1 MPEVK
6 TPQVAAVPL
15 PERPDDDADASH
27 SLEQSTL
34 VNGFILG
41 RYSGTGALVARNL
54 SDGHRSSVKNPH
66 PIQCFTTCFPHV
78 ITIHQN
84 EVLQV
89 FNLQTTQC
97 DSYQQEAGL
106 MEGVRRVL
114 ANSLLIV
121 GVAPKRI
128 IVWQRRSMTTE
139 PPHIIDTSNAPVQI
153 VSTSEMSAFIGDTR
167 LVLVNTN
174 PSGHLF
180 QVWDLSTGELAAYA
194 ENLSKV
200 ETFFAFGCNAE
211 GTIAGAC
218 REGLYI
224 WNTTGTPGAVKA
236 DFISKYEGRMLSSV
250 LVDSHIIL
258 VGDNFGGVT
267 LNTNTGRLL
276 YHLNRVKKDS
286 DSLDLQSTQITQLSN
301 VFRAKINKIV
311 RVGRW
316 VFAAC
321 EDSCIKVFDIF
332 SPSLS
337 SPLDVFTHP
346 TAGTSMRDLCV
357 VGRTV
362 YGLAVYPVDA
372 KSKSRPRVD
381 LVTWTPKIEG
391 DILNIPGTD
400 AMWGASPVALI
411 YQACTLTKSNLEKN
425 KALFRPED
433 FARHVDLLTCCCN
446 DMSFIDEAQERQG
459 VGLPFL
465 LCQSFQVALDQYDAT
480 LAKVIKGKSGKS
492 SKNREAMDEEHK
504 NLKQARK
511 LVLSCAVFLGD
522 IEGRSASGVFGDGK
536 GRTGS
541 VSDFPRFDDMSSSNR
556 SEDFSSRGK
565 GKSRGRATSSV
576 KVGSE
581 SVGESDSGRIEGMLN
596 KVVDDLGSVEEQ
608 IKGTISDFDKECN
621 AGVPDPDMITPLLS
635 VYTKLRQLHEDL
647 KETGKEIGEFLGE
660 NKEGEWWSE
669 TGAFSKSQVAWN
681 CSLKREI

>member
-1 MPEVK
+1 MPDVK
-6 TPQVAAVPL
+6 APQVVAVPL

-27 SLEQSTL
+27 SLDQSTL

-41 RYSGTGALVARNL
+41 RYCGTGALVARNL
-54 SDGHRSSVKNPH
+54 NDGHRSSVKNPH

-121 GVAPKRI
+121 GIAPKRI

-153 VSTSEMSAFIGDTR
+153 VSTSEMSSFIGDTR

-180 QVWDLSTGELAAYA
+180 QVWDLVTGELAAYA

-211 GTIAGAC
+211 GVVAGAC

-224 WNTTGTPGAVKA
+224 WNTSGTPGAVKA

-286 DSLDLQSTQITQLSN
+286 DSLDLQSTQITQLTN

-316 VFAAC
+316 IFAAC

-337 SPLDVFTHP
+337 APIDVFTHP

-362 YGLAVYPVDA
+362 YALAVYPVDA

-381 LVTWTPKIEG
+381 LVSWSPKIEN
-391 DILNIPGTD
+391 DILGSSD
-400 AMWGASPVALI
+400 AFVSASPVALI
-411 YQACTLTKSNLEKN
+411 YQACTVTKNTLEKN

-433 FARHVDLLTCCCN
+433 YSRHMELITCCCN

-459 VGLPFL
+459 IGLPFL
-465 LCQSFQVALDQYDAT
+465 LCQSFQAALDQYDAT

-504 NLKQARK
+504 SLKQARK

-522 IEGRSASGVFGDGK
+522 IEGRSGDGK
-536 GRTGS
+536 SRTGS
-541 VSDFPRFDDMSSSNR
+541 VGDFPRFDEFSGSGR
-556 SEDFSSRGK
+556 SDDLSTRSGAK
-565 GKSRGRATSSV
+565 GKSRGRTASSV

-581 SVGESDSGRIEGMLN
+581 SVGENDSGRIEGMLN
-596 KVVDDLGSVEEQ
+596 KVVEDLGSVEEQ

-660 NKEGEWWSE
+660 NKEGEWWAGGGDYDE
-669 TGAFSKSQVAWN
+669 GGAAAN
-681 CSLKREI
+681 

>member
-1 MPEVK
+1 MPDVK

-15 PERPDDDADASH
+15 PERPDDDSDATH
-27 SLEQSTL
+27 TLEQSTL

-41 RYSGTGALVARNL
+41 RYSGTGALVALNL
-54 SDGHRSSVKNPH
+54 NDMHRSSVKNPH
-66 PIQCFTTCFPHV
+66 PIQCFTTCDTHV

-84 EVLQV
+84 EVLQD

-106 MEGVRRVL
+106 LEGVRRVL

-121 GVAPKRI
+121 GIAPKRI

-139 PPHIIDTSNAPVQI
+139 PPHIIDTSSAPVQI
-153 VSTSEMSAFIGDTR
+153 VSTSEMSAFIGETR

-180 QVWDLSTGELAAYA
+180 QVWDLITGELAAYA

-200 ETFFAFGCNAE
+200 ETFFAFGCNE
-211 GTIAGAC
+211 SGTVAGAC

-224 WNTTGTPGAVKA
+224 WNTDGTPGAVKA
-236 DFISKYEGRMLSSV
+236 SFISKYEGRMLSSV
-250 LVDSHIIL
+250 LVDSHTIL

-286 DSLDLQSTQITQLSN
+286 DSLDLQSTQITQLTN
-301 VFRAKINKIV
+301 VFRAKINKLV
-311 RVGRW
+311 RVGRY

-321 EDSCIKVFDIF
+321 EDSCLKVFDIF
-332 SPSLS
+332 SPSLTVPCDS
-337 SPLDVFTHP
+337 FTHP

-362 YGLAVYPVDA
+362 YALAVYPVDA

-381 LVTWTPKIEG
+381 LISWSPKLETGIFS
-391 DILNIPGTD
+391 IPGGD
-400 AMWGASPVALI
+400 ALTFTSPVSLI
-411 YQACTLTKSNLEKN
+411 YQACIMTKNTLHKN
-425 KALFRPED
+425 VTLFREED
-433 FARHVDLLTCCCN
+433 ANRHLGLLAACCGDLR
-446 DMSFIDEAQERQG
+446 SIEAAEGNG

-465 LCQSFQVALDQYDAT
+465 LCQSFQAALDRYDST
-480 LAKVIKGKSGKS
+480 LAKIIKAKNGKS
-492 SKNREAMDEEHK
+492 SKNREAMDEEYK
-504 NLKQARK
+504 NLKQTRK

-522 IEGRSASGVFGDGK
+522 VEGRASSANPFGDGK
-536 GRTGS
+536 GRAGS
-541 VSDFPRFDDMSSSNR
+541 IGDFPRFDDMSASGR
-556 SEDFSSRGK
+556 SDLSAK
-565 GKSRGRATSSV
+565 GKSRGRTASSV
-576 KVGSE
+576 RMGSE
-581 SVGESDSGRIEGMLN
+581 SVGDGDSSRIEDMLK
-596 KVVDDLGSVEEQ
+596 KVVEDLGSVEEQ
-608 IKGTISDFDKECN
+608 VKGTITDFDKECN

-660 NKEGEWWSE
+660 NKEGEWWAGGGDYDES
-669 TGAFSKSQVAWN
+669 GAAAN
-681 CSLKREI
+681 

>member
-6 TPQVAAVPL
+6 TTQVAAVPL

-27 SLEQSTL
+27 TLEQSTL

-54 SDGHRSSVKNPH
+54 NDMHRSSVKNPH

-139 PPHIIDTSNAPVQI
+139 PPHIIDTSAAPVQI

-180 QVWDLSTGELAAYA
+180 QVWDLITGELAAYA

-211 GTIAGAC
+211 GTVAGAC

-224 WNTTGTPGAVKA
+224 WNTSGTPGAVKA

-250 LVDSHIIL
+250 LVDSHTIL

-276 YHLNRVKKDS
+276 YHLNRVKKDA
-286 DSLDLQSTQITQLSN
+286 DSVDLQSTQITQLTN
-301 VFRAKINKIV
+301 VFKAKINKIV

-337 SPLDVFTHP
+337 APCDVYTHP

-362 YGLAVYPVDA
+362 YALAVYPVDA

-381 LVTWTPKIEG
+381 LVTWVPKLENETLG
-391 DILNIPGTD
+391 MPGYD
-400 AMWGASPVALI
+400 AVWQASPVTLI
-411 YQACTLTKSNLEKN
+411 YQACTVTKSTLEKN
-425 KALFRPED
+425 KSLFRPED
-433 FARHVDLLTCCCN
+433 YSRHMDLLTCCCN

-459 VGLPFL
+459 IGLPFL
-465 LCQSFQVALDQYDAT
+465 LCQSFQCALDRYDAT
-480 LAKVIKGKSGKS
+480 LAKVIKGKSAKS
-492 SKNREAMDEEHK
+492 TKHREAMDEEHK

-522 IEGRSASGVFGDGK
+522 VEGRCASGAFGDMK
-536 GRTGS
+536 GRAGS
-541 VSDFPRFDDMSSSNR
+541 VSDFPRFDDLSGSNR
-556 SEDFSSRGK
+556 SDDFSARSGAVK
-565 GKSRGRATSSV
+565 GKRGRATSSV

-581 SVGESDSGRIEGMLN
+581 SVGDADGGRIESMLN
-596 KVVDDLGSVEEQ
+596 KVVEDLGSVEEQ

-660 NKEGEWWSE
+660 NKEGEWWAGGGDYDE
-669 TGAFSKSQVAWN
+669 GGAAAN
-681 CSLKREI
+681 

>member
-15 PERPDDDADASH
+15 PERPDDDGDATH
-27 SLEQSTL
+27 TLEQSTL
-34 VNGFILG
+34 INGYILG

-54 SDGHRSSVKNPH
+54 ADMHRSSVKNAH

-97 DSYQQEAGL
+97 DSYQQEPGL
-106 MEGVRRVL
+106 LEGVRRVL

-128 IVWQRRSMTTE
+128 IVWQRRSMTAE
-139 PPHIIDTSNAPVQI
+139 PPRIIDTSGAPKQI
-153 VSTSEMSAFIGDTR
+153 VSTSEMSSLIGDTR
-167 LVLVNTN
+167 VVLVNTN
-174 PSGHLF
+174 PNGHLF
-180 QVWDLSTGELAAYA
+180 QVWDLVTGELAAYA
-194 ENLSKV
+194 ENPSKV

-211 GTIAGAC
+211 GVVAGAC

-224 WNTTGTPGAVKA
+224 WDTAGTPGALGTA
-236 DFISKYEGRMLSSV
+236 LIAKYEGRLLSSV
-250 LVDSHIIL
+250 YVDSHMIL
-258 VGDNFGGVT
+258 VGDNFGGIT
-267 LNTNTGRLL
+267 LNTTTGRLL

-286 DSLDLQSTQITQLSN
+286 DSLDLQSTQITQLTN
-301 VFRAKINKIV
+301 AFRAKINKII

-337 SPLDVFTHP
+337 APCDVFTHP

-362 YGLAVYPVDA
+362 YGLAVYPMDA

-381 LVTWTPKIEG
+381 LVTWTPKLEN
-391 DILNIPGTD
+391 DSLAMPGYD
-400 AMWGASPVALI
+400 AVWHASPVAVI
-411 YQACTLTKSNLEKN
+411 YQACTATKSTVEKN
-425 KALFRPED
+425 KAAFRAED
-433 FARHVDLLTCCCN
+433 YTRHMDMLTCCCN
-446 DMSFIDEAQERQG
+446 DMSFIEGAQEMQG
-459 VGLPFL
+459 VSLPFL
-465 LCQSFQVALDQYDAT
+465 LCQNFQSALDQYDSV
-480 LAKVIKGKSGKS
+480 LAKVTKG
-492 SKNREAMDEEHK
+492 SKTKGSKHREMMEEEYK
-504 NLKQARK
+504 NLKQARN
-511 LVLSCAVFLGD
+511 LVLSCARFLGD
-522 IEGRSASGVFGDGK
+522 IEGRGADGK

-541 VSDFPRFDDMSSSNR
+541 VSDFPRFDDLSSSGR
-556 SEDFSSRGK
+556 SDDMSGRSGNHAK
-565 GKSRGRATSSV
+565 GKRGRTASSARV
-576 KVGSE
+576 GGSE
-581 SVGESDSGRIEGMLN
+581 SVGDGSGESGKIEAMLN

-660 NKEGEWWSE
+660 NTSGEWWAGGGDYDEGGS
-669 TGAFSKSQVAWN
+669 AAAN
-681 CSLKREI
+681 

>member
-6 TPQVAAVPL
+6 TPQCAAVPL

-27 SLEQSTL
+27 CLEQSTL

-54 SDGHRSSVKNPH
+54 TDMHRSSVKNPH

-106 MEGVRRVL
+106 LEGVRRVL

-153 VSTSEMSAFIGDTR
+153 VSTSEMSSFIGDTR

-180 QVWDLSTGELAAYA
+180 QVWDLITGELAAYA

-211 GTIAGAC
+211 GTVAGAC

-224 WNTTGTPGAVKA
+224 WNTAGTPGPVKA

-250 LVDSHIIL
+250 IVDSHIIL

-276 YHLNRVKKDS
+276 YHLNRVKKDA
-286 DSLDLQSTQITQLSN
+286 DSVDLQSTQITQLTN
-301 VFRAKINKIV
+301 VFRAKINKMV

-337 SPLDVFTHP
+337 SPIDVFTHP
-346 TAGTSMRDLCV
+346 TAGTSMRDICV
-357 VGRTV
+357 VGRNV
-362 YGLAVYPVDA
+362 YALAVYPVDA

-381 LVTWTPKIEG
+381 LVTWTPKIESEV
-391 DILNIPGTD
+391 LAIPTTD
-400 AMWGASPVALI
+400 AIWNASPVALI
-411 YQACTLTKSNLEKN
+411 YQACALTKSTLEKN

-433 FARHVDLLTCCCN
+433 FARNVELLTACCN
-446 DMSFIDEAQERQG
+446 DMTFIDESQERQG

-465 LCQSFQVALDQYDAT
+465 LCQSFQTALDQYDAT
-480 LAKVIKGKSGKS
+480 LAKIIKGKSAKS

-522 IEGRSASGVFGDGK
+522 IEGRGGDGK
-536 GRTGS
+536 SRTGS
-541 VSDFPRFDDMSSSNR
+541 VGDFPRFDDMSSSNR
-556 SEDFSSRGK
+556 SDDFSSRSGAK
-565 GKSRGRATSSV
+565 GKARGRTASSV

-581 SVGESDSGRIEGMLN
+581 SVGDSDSSRIENMLN
-596 KVVDDLGSVEEQ
+596 KVVEDLGSVEEQ
-608 IKGTISDFDKECN
+608 IKGTITDFDKECN

-660 NKEGEWWSE
+660 NKEGEWWAGGGDYDE
-669 TGAFSKSQVAWN
+669 GGAAAN
-681 CSLKREI
+681 

>member
-15 PERPDDDADASH
+15 PERPDDDGDASH
-27 SLEQSTL
+27 TLEQSTL
-34 VNGFILG
+34 INGYILG

-54 SDGHRSSVKNPH
+54 ADMHRSSVKNAY

-106 MEGVRRVL
+106 LEGVRRVL

-121 GVAPKRI
+121 GIAPKKI
-128 IVWQRRSMTTE
+128 IIWQRRSMTTE
-139 PPHIIDTSNAPVQI
+139 APRIIDTSGAPKQI

-174 PSGHLF
+174 PNGHLF
-180 QVWDLSTGELAAYA
+180 QVWDLATGELAAYS

-211 GTIAGAC
+211 GIVAGAC
-218 REGLYI
+218 REGLYL
-224 WNTTGTPGAVKA
+224 WNTSGTPGAVNA
-236 DFISKYEGRMLSSV
+236 DFISKYEGRLLTSV
-250 LVDSHIIL
+250 FVDSHMIL
-258 VGDNFGGVT
+258 VGDNFGGIT

-276 YHLNRVKKDS
+276 FHLNRVKKDA
-286 DSLDLQSTQITQLSN
+286 DSLDLQSTQITQLTN
-301 VFRAKINKIV
+301 VFRAKINKII

-332 SPSLS
+332 SPSLTA
-337 SPLDVFTHP
+337 PCDVFTHP
-346 TAGTSMRDLCV
+346 TAGTSMRDICV

-362 YGLAVYPVDA
+362 YALAVYPVDA

-381 LVTWTPKIEG
+381 LVTWTPKLENESLG
-391 DILNIPGTD
+391 TPGYD
-400 AMWGASPVALI
+400 AICHASPVTLI
-411 YQACTLTKSNLEKN
+411 CQACSVTKTTIEKN
-425 KALFRPED
+425 KAAFRPED
-433 FARHVDLLTCCCN
+433 FTRHLDLLTCCCN
-446 DMSFIDEAQERQG
+446 DLSYIEEAQERQG
-459 VGLPFL
+459 IALPFL
-465 LCQSFQVALDQYDAT
+465 LCQSFQVALDRYDSV
-480 LAKVIKGKSGKS
+480 LAKVTKG
-492 SKNREAMDEEHK
+492 SKGPKGSKHREMIEEEHK

-511 LVLSCAVFLGD
+511 LLLSCAVFLGD
-522 IEGRSASGVFGDGK
+522 IEGRGGDGK
-536 GRTGS
+536 SRTGS
-541 VSDFPRFDDMSSSNR
+541 VSDFPHFDDLSGSGR
-556 SEDFSSRGK
+556 SDDLSGRSGSHKK
-565 GKSRGRATSSV
+565 GRGRAASSA
-576 KVGSE
+576 KVGGSE
-581 SVGESDSGRIEGMLN
+581 SAGDGVSESGRIENMLN

-608 IKGTISDFDKECN
+608 IKGTIADFDKECN

-660 NKEGEWWSE
+660 NTSGEWWAGGGDYDEGGS
-669 TGAFSKSQVAWN
+669 AAN
-681 CSLKREI
+681 

>member
-15 PERPDDDADASH
+15 PERPDDDGDATH
-27 SLEQSTL
+27 TLEQSTL
-34 VNGFILG
+34 INGYILG

-54 SDGHRSSVKNPH
+54 ADMHRSSVKNAH

-97 DSYQQEAGL
+97 DSYQQEPGL
-106 MEGVRRVL
+106 LEGVRRVL

-128 IVWQRRSMTTE
+128 IVWQRRSMTAE
-139 PPHIIDTSNAPVQI
+139 PPRIIDTSGAPKQI
-153 VSTSEMSAFIGDTR
+153 VSTSEMSSLIGDTR
-167 LVLVNTN
+167 VVLVNTN
-174 PSGHLF
+174 PNGHLF
-180 QVWDLSTGELAAYA
+180 QVWDLATGELAAYA

-200 ETFFAFGCNAE
+200 ETFFAFGSNAS
-211 GTIAGAC
+211 GTVAGAC

-224 WNTTGTPGAVKA
+224 WNTAGMPGAVDA
-236 DFISKYEGRMLSSV
+236 DFISKYEGRLLSSV
-250 LVDSHIIL
+250 FVDSHMIL
-258 VGDNFGGVT
+258 VGDNFGGIT

-276 YHLNRVKKDS
+276 FHLNRVKKDS
-286 DSLDLQSTQITQLSN
+286 DSLDLQSTQITQLTN
-301 VFRAKINKIV
+301 VFRAKINKII

-332 SPSLS
+332 SPSLTA
-337 SPLDVFTHP
+337 PCDVFTHP
-346 TAGTSMRDLCV
+346 TAGTSMRDICV

-362 YGLAVYPVDA
+362 YGLAVYPVDP

-381 LVTWTPKIEG
+381 LVTWTPKLEN
-391 DILNIPGTD
+391 DSLAMPGYD
-400 AMWGASPVALI
+400 AVWHASPVTLI
-411 YQACTLTKSNLEKN
+411 NQACTVTRSTIEKN
-425 KALFRPED
+425 KASFRPED
-433 FARHVDLLTCCCN
+433 YTRHMDLLTACCK
-446 DMSFIDEAQERQG
+446 DMSFIEQSQEEQG
-459 VGLPFL
+459 IALPFL
-465 LCQSFQVALDQYDAT
+465 LCQSFQAALDSYDAALSKFT
-480 LAKVIKGKSGKS
+480 KSGKGPKG
-492 SKNREAMDEEHK
+492 SKHREMMEEEHK
-504 NLKQARK
+504 SLKQARK
-511 LVLSCAVFLGD
+511 LLLSCAIFLGD
-522 IEGRSASGVFGDGK
+522 IEGRGADGK
-536 GRTGS
+536 GRAGS
-541 VSDFPRFDDMSSSNR
+541 VGDFPHFDELSGSGR
-556 SEDFSSRGK
+556 SDDLSGRSGSHNK
-565 GKSRGRATSSV
+565 KSRGRATSSA
-576 KVGSE
+576 KVGGSE
-581 SVGESDSGRIEGMLN
+581 STGESVSESGRIENMLN

-660 NKEGEWWSE
+660 NTSGEWWAGGGDYDEGGS
-669 TGAFSKSQVAWN
+669 AAN
-681 CSLKREI
+681 

>member
-15 PERPDDDADASH
+15 PERPDDDGDATH
-27 SLEQSTL
+27 TLEQSTL
-34 VNGFILG
+34 INGYILG
-41 RYSGTGALVARNL
+41 RYNGTGALVARNL
-54 SDGHRSSVKNPH
+54 ADMHRSSVKNPH

-97 DSYQQEAGL
+97 DSYQQEPGL
-106 MEGVRRVL
+106 LEGVRRVI

-121 GVAPKRI
+121 GIAPKKI

-139 PPHIIDTSNAPVQI
+139 PPRIIDTSGAPKQI
-153 VSTSEMSAFIGDTR
+153 VSTSEMSTLASDTR
-167 LVLVNTN
+167 LILVNTN
-174 PSGHLF
+174 PNGHLF
-180 QVWDLSTGELAAYA
+180 QVWDLATGELAAYA

-200 ETFFAFGCNAE
+200 ETFFAFGANAE

-224 WNTTGTPGAVKA
+224 WNTAGTPGAINA
-236 DFISKYEGRMLSSV
+236 EFISKYEGRLLSSV
-250 LVDSHIIL
+250 YVDSHMIL
-258 VGDNFGGVT
+258 VGDNFGGIT

-276 YHLNRVKKDS
+276 FHLNRVKKDA
-286 DSLDLQSTQITQLSN
+286 DSLDLQSTQLTQLTN

-332 SPSLS
+332 TPSLTA
-337 SPLDVFTHP
+337 PCDVFTHP
-346 TAGTSMRDLCV
+346 TPGTSMRDICI

-381 LVTWTPKIEG
+381 LVTWTPKLEN
-391 DILNIPGTD
+391 DSLAMPGYD
-400 AMWGASPVALI
+400 AVWHASPVTLI
-411 YQACTLTKSNLEKN
+411 YQACTVTKSTIEKN
-425 KALFRPED
+425 KAAFRPEEYT
-433 FARHVDLLTCCCN
+433 RNMDLLTCCCN
-446 DMSFIDEAQERQG
+446 DMSFIEEAQERQG
-459 VGLPFL
+459 ITLPFL
-465 LCQSFQVALDQYDAT
+465 LCQSFQTALDQYDSVLSKAT
-480 LAKVIKGKSGKS
+480 KGGKGLKSGKQ
-492 SKNREAMDEEHK
+492 RDMLEEEHK

-511 LVLSCAVFLGD
+511 LLLSCAVFLGD
-522 IEGRSASGVFGDGK
+522 IEGRGDGK

-541 VSDFPRFDDMSSSNR
+541 VGDFPHFDELSGSGR
-556 SEDFSSRGK
+556 SDELSGRSGTHSK
-565 GKSRGRATSSV
+565 GKSRPRAASSS
-576 KVGSE
+576 KLGGSE
-581 SVGESDSGRIEGMLN
+581 STGDGTESGRIEGMLN

-608 IKGTISDFDKECN
+608 IKGTIADFDKECN

-660 NKEGEWWSE
+660 NTSGEWWAGGGDYDEGGS
-669 TGAFSKSQVAWN
+669 AAAN
-681 CSLKREI
+681 

>member
-1 MPEVK
+1 MTEKK
-6 TPQVAAVPL
+6 TPQVTPVPL
-15 PERPDDDADASH
+15 PERPEDDSDATHTLD
-27 SLEQSTL
+27 QSTL
-34 VNGFILG
+34 VNGFLIG
-41 RYSGTGALVARNL
+41 RFSGTGAIFSRNL
-54 SDGHRSSVKNPH
+54 SDMHKNSVKNPH

-84 EVLQV
+84 ELLQV
-89 FNLQTTQC
+89 FNVQTTQC

-106 MEGVRRVL
+106 LEGVRRVI

-121 GVAPKRI
+121 GIAPKRI

-139 PPHIIDTSNAPVQI
+139 PPHIIDTSSAPVQI

-167 LVLVNTN
+167 VILVNTN

-180 QVWDLSTGELAAYA
+180 QVWDLITGELAAYA

-211 GTIAGAC
+211 GTVAGVC

-224 WNTTGTPGAVKA
+224 WNTAGTPGSIKA
-236 DFISKYEGRMLSSV
+236 SYSTKYEGRMLSSV
-250 LVDSHIIL
+250 LVDSHVIL
-258 VGDNFGGVT
+258 VGDNFGGLT
-267 LNTNTGRLL
+267 LNTNTGRLI

-286 DSLDLQSTQITQLSN
+286 DSLDLQSTQISQLTN

-316 VFAAC
+316 IFAAC
-321 EDSCIKVFDIF
+321 EDSCVKVFDIF

-337 SPLDVFTHP
+337 APCDVFVHP

-362 YGLAVYPVDA
+362 YALAVYPTDA

-381 LVTWTPKIEG
+381 LVTWTPKIENDSFG
-391 DILNIPGTD
+391 MPGYD
-400 AMWGASPVALI
+400 AVWHASPVTLI
-411 YQACTLTKSNLEKN
+411 YQACSATKSTVEKN
-425 KALFRPED
+425 KSVFRSED
-433 FARHVDLLTCCCN
+433 YSRHMELLAGCCN
-446 DMSFIDEAQERQG
+446 DMSGIDEDQEKQHIS
-459 VGLPFL
+459 LPFL
-465 LCQSFQVALDQYDAT
+465 LCQNFQTALDQYDAT
-480 LAKVIKGKSGKS
+480 LAKLIKGKSVKMN
-492 SKNREAMDEEHK
+492 KNREAMEEEFK

-511 LVLSCAVFLGD
+511 LVLSCASFIGD
-522 IEGRSASGVFGDGK
+522 IEGRSGGGDGK
-536 GRTGS
+536 IRTGS
-541 VSDFPRFDDMSSSNR
+541 VSDFPRSD
-556 SEDFSSRGK
+556 DFSGSCRSDDYSARSGATK
-565 GKSRGRATSSV
+565 GKSRGRATGSG

-581 SVGESDSGRIEGMLN
+581 SVGDSDGGRIEGMLT
-596 KVVDDLGSVEEQ
+596 KVVEDLGSVEEQ

-660 NKEGEWWSE
+660 NKEGEWWAGGGDYDEGS
-669 TGAFSKSQVAWN
+669 AAAN
-681 CSLKREI
+681 

>member
-6 TPQVAAVPL
+6 TPQVGAVPL
-15 PERPDDDADASH
+15 PERPDDDPDATH
-27 SLEQSTL
+27 TLEQSTL

-41 RYSGTGALVARNL
+41 RYSGTGALVAMNL
-54 SDGHRSSVKNPH
+54 SDMHRSSVKNPH
-66 PIQCFTTCFPHV
+66 PINCFTTCDTHV
-78 ITIHQN
+78 ITIHNN
-84 EVLQV
+84 EVLQD

-106 MEGVRRVL
+106 LEGVRRVL

-139 PPHIIDTSNAPVQI
+139 PPHIIDTSNAPIQI
-153 VSTSEMSAFIGDTR
+153 VSTSEMSSFIGETR

-174 PSGHLF
+174 ASGHLF
-180 QVWDLSTGELAAYA
+180 QVWDLITGELAAYA
-194 ENLSKV
+194 ENLSTV

-211 GTIAGAC
+211 GTVAGAC

-224 WNTTGTPGAVKA
+224 WNTNGTPGAIKA
-236 DFISKYEGRMLSSV
+236 EFISKYEGRMLSSV
-250 LVDSHIIL
+250 LVDSHTIL
-258 VGDNFGGVT
+258 VGDNFGGIT

-276 YHLNRVKKDS
+276 YHLNRVKKDG
-286 DSLDLQSTQITQLSN
+286 DSLDLQSTQITQLTN

-311 RVGRW
+311 RVGRY

-332 SPSLS
+332 SPSLTA
-337 SPLDVFTHP
+337 PCDVFTHP

-357 VGRTV
+357 VGRNV
-362 YGLAVYPVDA
+362 YALAVYPVDA

-381 LVTWTPKIEG
+381 LVTWTPRLENGSLIM
-391 DILNIPGTD
+391 PGTD
-400 AMWGASPVALI
+400 AMSLASPVTLI
-411 YQACTLTKSNLEKN
+411 YQACTVTKNALHKN
-425 KALFRPED
+425 ATLFREDD
-433 FARHVDLLTCCCN
+433 FARHLNLLTACCN
-446 DMSFIDEAQERQG
+446 DMRVIDHAQEKG
-459 VGLPFL
+459 IGLPFL
-465 LCQSFQVALDQYDAT
+465 LCQSFQTALDKYDST
-480 LAKVIKGKSGKS
+480 LAKVIKSKNGKS
-492 SKNREAMDEEHK
+492 SKNREAMDDEYK

-511 LVLSCAVFLGD
+511 LVLSCAVFLD
-522 IEGRSASGVFGDGK
+522 DVE

-541 VSDFPRFDDMSSSNR
+541 GNPFADARKGSVSFDEFSGSGR
-556 SEDFSSRGK
+556 SDDFSSRSGAK
-565 GKSRGRATSSV
+565 SKSRGRTASSV
-576 KVGSE
+576 KMGSE
-581 SVGESDSGRIEGMLN
+581 SVGDSDGGHIEGMLK
-596 KVVDDLGSVEEQ
+596 KVVEDLGSVEEQ
-608 IKGTISDFDKECN
+608 VKGTITDFDKECN

-660 NKEGEWWSE
+660 NKEGEWWAGGGDYDE
-669 TGAFSKSQVAWN
+669 GGAAAN
-681 CSLKREI
+681 

>member
-6 TPQVAAVPL
+6 TPQVTAVPL
-15 PERPDDDADASH
+15 PERPDDDGDASH
-27 SLEQSTL
+27 TLEQSTL
-34 VNGFILG
+34 INGYILG

-54 SDGHRSSVKNPH
+54 TDMHRSSVKNAH

-89 FNLQTTQC
+89 FNVKTTQC
-97 DSYQQEAGL
+97 DSYQQEPGL
-106 MEGVRRVL
+106 LEGVRRVL

-121 GVAPKRI
+121 GIAPKRI
-128 IVWQRRSMTTE
+128 IVWQRGSMTTE
-139 PPHIIDTSNAPVQI
+139 PPRIIDTSSAPKQI
-153 VSTSEMSAFIGDTR
+153 VSTSEMSTLADDTR

-180 QVWDLSTGELAAYA
+180 QVWDLATGELAAFA

-211 GTIAGAC
+211 GTVAGAC

-224 WNTTGTPGAVKA
+224 WNTAGTPGAVSA
-236 DFISKYEGRMLSSV
+236 EYISKYEGRLLSSV
-250 LVDSHIIL
+250 YVDSHMIL
-258 VGDNFGGVT
+258 VGDNFGGIT
-267 LNTNTGRLL
+267 LNTNNGRLL
-276 YHLNRVKKDS
+276 FHLNRVKKDA
-286 DSLDLQSTQITQLSN
+286 DSLDLQSTQITQLTN

-316 VFAAC
+316 IFAAC

-332 SPSLS
+332 TPSLTA
-337 SPLDVFTHP
+337 PCDVFTHP
-346 TAGTSMRDLCV
+346 TAGTSIRDICV

-362 YGLAVYPVDA
+362 YGLAVYPVDP

-381 LVTWTPKIEG
+381 LITWTPKLENDGLATLSNETICH
-391 DILNIPGTD
+391 
-400 AMWGASPVALI
+400 ASPVSLI
-411 YQACTLTKSNLEKN
+411 LQACTVTRSNIDKN
-425 KALFRPED
+425 KSTFRPED
-433 FARHVDLLTCCCN
+433 YQRHMDLLTCCCN
-446 DMSFIDEAQERQG
+446 DMSFIEEAQEKQG
-459 VGLPFL
+459 ITLPFL
-465 LCQSFQVALDQYDAT
+465 LCQNFQSALDQYDSV
-480 LAKVIKGKSGKS
+480 LAKMAKAGKGLKSGKQ
-492 SKNREAMDEEHK
+492 RDMLEEEHK

-522 IEGRSASGVFGDGK
+522 IEGRGIDGK

-541 VSDFPRFDDMSSSNR
+541 VSDFPRFDDLSGSGRSDDMSGR
-556 SEDFSSRGK
+556 SGVHGK
-565 GKSRGRATSSV
+565 GKSRGRATSSA
-576 KVGSE
+576 KVGGGSE
-581 SVGESDSGRIEGMLN
+581 STGDATSESGRIENMLN

-608 IKGTISDFDKECN
+608 IKGTIADFDKECN

-660 NKEGEWWSE
+660 NTSGEWWAGGGDYDEGGS
-669 TGAFSKSQVAWN
+669 AAAN
-681 CSLKREI
+681 

>member
-1 MPEVK
+1 MPDVK
-6 TPQVAAVPL
+6 APQVSAVPL
-15 PERPDDDADASH
+15 PERPEDDGDASH
-27 SLEQSTL
+27 VLDQSIL
-34 VNGFILG
+34 VSGFALG
-41 RYSGTGALVARNL
+41 RYSGTGVYVATNL
-54 SDGHRSSVKNPH
+54 SDGRRSSVKNPH

-84 EVLQV
+84 EVLQIY
-89 FNLQTTQC
+89 NLQTTQC

-106 MEGVRRVL
+106 LEGVRRVL

-139 PPHIIDTSNAPVQI
+139 PPHIIDTSSAPVQI
-153 VSTSEMSAFIGDTR
+153 VSTSEMSSFIGDTR

-180 QVWDLSTGELAAYA
+180 QVWDLTTGELAAYA
-194 ENLSKV
+194 ENFSKV

-211 GTIAGAC
+211 GTVSGVC

-224 WNTTGTPGAVKA
+224 WNTAGTPGAVKA

-276 YHLNRVKKDS
+276 YHLNRVKKDA
-286 DSLDLQSTQITQLSN
+286 DSVDLQSTQITQLTN

-321 EDSCIKVFDIF
+321 EDSCVKVFDIF

-337 SPLDVFTHP
+337 APIDVFTHP
-346 TAGTSMRDLCV
+346 QAGTSIRDISV

-362 YGLAVYPVDA
+362 HALAVYPVDA

-381 LVTWTPKIEG
+381 LITWNPKIEN
-391 DILNIPGTD
+391 DAPIVPGFD
-400 AMWGASPVALI
+400 AWQASPVALL
-411 YQACTLTKSNLEKN
+411 YQACSMTKSTLEKN

-433 FARHVDLLTCCCN
+433 YPRHIDLITSCCN
-446 DMSFIDEAQERQG
+446 DMSYIDEAQERQG
-459 VGLPFL
+459 VSIPFL
-465 LCQSFQVALDQYDAT
+465 LCQSFQAALDQYDAT
-480 LAKVIKGKSGKS
+480 LAKAIKGKNVKKS
-492 SKNREAMDEEHK
+492 RVLDDEHK

-511 LVLSCAVFLGD
+511 LLLSCAVFLGD
-522 IEGRSASGVFGDGK
+522 IEGRTASGVFGDK
-536 GRTGS
+536 SRTGS
-541 VSDFPRFDDMSSSNR
+541 IGDFPRIDDFSGSNR
-556 SEDFSSRGK
+556 SDDFSARSGAK
-565 GKSRGRATSSV
+565 GKSRGRTTSSV

-581 SVGESDSGRIEGMLN
+581 SVGDVDGGRIEGMLN
-596 KVVDDLGSVEEQ
+596 KVVEDLGSVEEQ

-660 NKEGEWWSE
+660 NKEGEWWAGGGDYDES
-669 TGAFSKSQVAWN
+669 GAAAN
-681 CSLKREI
+681 

>member
-1 MPEVK
+1 MPDVK

-15 PERPDDDADASH
+15 PERPDDDSDATH
-27 SLEQSTL
+27 TLEQSTL

-41 RYSGTGALVARNL
+41 RYSGTGALVALNL
-54 SDGHRSSVKNPH
+54 NDMHRSSVKNPH
-66 PIQCFTTCFPHV
+66 PIQCFTTCDTHV

-84 EVLQV
+84 EVLQD

-106 MEGVRRVL
+106 LEGVRRVL

-121 GVAPKRI
+121 GIAPKRI

-139 PPHIIDTSNAPVQI
+139 PPHIIDTSSAPVQI
-153 VSTSEMSAFIGDTR
+153 VSTSEMSSFIGETR

-180 QVWDLSTGELAAYA
+180 QVWDLITGELAAYA

-200 ETFFAFGCNAE
+200 ETFFAFGCNE
-211 GTIAGAC
+211 SGTVAGAC

-224 WNTTGTPGAVKA
+224 WNTDGTPGAVKA
-236 DFISKYEGRMLSSV
+236 SFISKYEGRMLSSV
-250 LVDSHIIL
+250 LVDSHTIL

-286 DSLDLQSTQITQLSN
+286 ESLDLQSTQITQLTN

-311 RVGRW
+311 RVGRY

-332 SPSLS
+332 SPSLTV
-337 SPLDVFTHP
+337 PCDTFTHP
-346 TAGTSMRDLCV
+346 TMGTSMRDLCV

-362 YGLAVYPVDA
+362 YALAVYPVDA

-381 LVTWTPKIEG
+381 LVSWSPRLETGIFSA
-391 DILNIPGTD
+391 PGAD
-400 AMWGASPVALI
+400 ALTFASPVSLI
-411 YQACTLTKSNLEKN
+411 YQACIMTKNTLHKN
-425 KALFRPED
+425 ITLFREED
-433 FARHVDLLTCCCN
+433 ASRHLSLLAACCN
-446 DMSFIDEAQERQG
+446 DLRSIEVAEG
-459 VGLPFL
+459 NGIALPFL
-465 LCQSFQVALDQYDAT
+465 LCQSFQAALDRYDST
-480 LAKVIKGKSGKS
+480 LAKIIKAKNGKS
-492 SKNREAMDEEHK
+492 SKNREAMDEEYK
-504 NLKQARK
+504 SLKQARK

-522 IEGRSASGVFGDGK
+522 VEGRSGSGNPFGDGK

-541 VSDFPRFDDMSSSNR
+541 IGDFPRFDDLSGSGR
-556 SEDFSSRGK
+556 SDDFSSRSGAK
-565 GKSRGRATSSV
+565 KSRGRTASSV
-576 KVGSE
+576 KMGSE
-581 SVGESDSGRIEGMLN
+581 SVGDGDSSRIEDMLK
-596 KVVDDLGSVEEQ
+596 KVVEDLGSVEEQ
-608 IKGTISDFDKECN
+608 VKGTITDFDKECN

-660 NKEGEWWSE
+660 NKEGEWWAGGGDYDES
-669 TGAFSKSQVAWN
+669 GAAAN
-681 CSLKREI
+681 